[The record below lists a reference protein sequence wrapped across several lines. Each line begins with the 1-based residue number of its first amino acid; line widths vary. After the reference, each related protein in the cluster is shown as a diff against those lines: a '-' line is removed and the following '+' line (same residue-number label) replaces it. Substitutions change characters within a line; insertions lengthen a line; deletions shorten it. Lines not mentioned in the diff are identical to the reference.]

1 MSTIQTTSS
10 VIHKLLSL
18 SIVFLVL
25 TACAS
30 NKSKF
35 DVSSDT
41 MDRTIMDRYSFI
53 VPYETGWNEKGRNRM
68 NIALK
73 REGRERDEVY
83 NIQAIQFRLPE
94 FKSTD
99 EFIKRMTHVQSKK
112 MKPPRYAI
120 KKHKVAV
127 YPKKGKQCV
136 RSHRVIEDNGPKDKS
151 KNYPVMIISSV
162 ILTCPHPKE
171 KEIGINL
178 SYSHHYRASYKR
190 GNLVQKPLASID
202 ERFTIKADKFIDSLK
217 FK

>member
-1 MSTIQTTSS
+1 MDTSQTRTSA
-10 VIHKLLSL
+10 IKILLSVSMIIGL
-18 SIVFLVL
+18 S
-25 TACAS
+25 ACSS

-68 NIALK
+68 NVALQ
-73 REGRERDEVY
+73 RNGRERDEVY

-99 EFIKRMTHVQSKK
+99 EFIKLMTHVQSKK
-112 MKPPRYAI
+112 MTPPRYDI
-120 KKHKVAV
+120 KKHKITA
-127 YPKKGKQCV
+127 YPKIGKHCI
-136 RSHRVIEDNGPKDKS
+136 RSHRVIEDNGPKDKT

-162 ILTCPHPKE
+162 ILTCPHPNE

-202 ERFTIKADKFIDSLK
+202 ERFTTKADKFIDSLK